1 MTFRQ
6 MEVFIEVCECKSIN
20 KASTVYHVSQQGI
33 SKIVRE
39 LEEDLG
45 CQLLYRNI
53 NGVSPTK
60 YGSYF
65 LDECRIILERKRYMY
80 SHISQIKDVPQ
91 ETIFLGMAFGV
102 ISVMPY
108 KLITDFENTHPHVNI
123 EYSDHADFYLEEL
136 LKKDEYDFCITTGV
150 IDADRFSAEC
160 LIQEHIYLCIPWT
173 HELYRKKHIHLDD
186 LNCQRYAMFN
196 TQFHIRHNFVAA
208 CQNAGFNPIID
219 ISSGDFNSLR
229 EIAQH
234 NNLLFV
240 VPAHTIRSDDSKL
253 RYYKFPDDN
262 FSWDVY
268 FVKKKN
274 KVLTENMLA
283 FYRYIKQQLP
293 KLNNHQSTIT
303 FHDLNE

>member
-6 MEVFIEVCECKSIN
+6 MEVFIAVCECKSIN
-20 KASTVYHVSQQGI
+20 KASSVYYVSQQGI
-33 SKIVRE
+33 SKIIRE
-39 LEEDLG
+39 LEKELG
-45 CQLLYRNI
+45 CQLFYRSI
-53 NGVSPTK
+53 NGVSPTQ
-60 YGSYF
+60 YGAYF

-80 SHISQIKDVPQ
+80 SHISHVKDVPQ

-102 ISVMPY
+102 ISVLPY

-123 EYSDHADFYLEEL
+123 EYADHADFYLEEL

-150 IDADRFSAEC
+150 MDSDRFSAEC
-160 LIQEHIYLCIPWT
+160 LIQEQTYLCIPWT
-173 HELYRKKHIHLDD
+173 HELYRKKHIQVDD
-186 LNCQRYAMFN
+186 LKCQRYAMFS
-196 TQFHIRHNFVAA
+196 TQFHIRHNFVAT
-208 CQNAGFNPIID
+208 CRNAGFNPIID
-219 ISSGDFNSLR
+219 ISSSDFNSLR

-240 VPAHTIRSDDSKL
+240 VPAHTISLDDSKL

-274 KVLTENMLA
+274 KKLTENMLA
-283 FYRYIKQQLP
+283 FYRYIKEQLP
-293 KLNNHQSTIT
+293 KLNNHQSTIA
-303 FHDLNE
+303 FQDLNE